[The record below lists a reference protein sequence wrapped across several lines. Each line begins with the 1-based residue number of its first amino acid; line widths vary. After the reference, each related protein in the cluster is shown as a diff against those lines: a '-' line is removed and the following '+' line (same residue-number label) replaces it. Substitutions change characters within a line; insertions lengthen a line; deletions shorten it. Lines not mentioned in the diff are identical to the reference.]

1 MLDKK
6 LILGIIALT
15 IIAHI
20 VIHLILAD

>member
-6 LILGIIALT
+6 LVLGIIALT